1 MMMVFHSSAKR
12 LPFLIGAALFLS
24 PLMLPKGEALML
36 LAGGIVVALS

>member
-12 LPFLIGAALFLS
+12 LPFLIGAAL
-24 PLMLPKGEALML
+24 ML